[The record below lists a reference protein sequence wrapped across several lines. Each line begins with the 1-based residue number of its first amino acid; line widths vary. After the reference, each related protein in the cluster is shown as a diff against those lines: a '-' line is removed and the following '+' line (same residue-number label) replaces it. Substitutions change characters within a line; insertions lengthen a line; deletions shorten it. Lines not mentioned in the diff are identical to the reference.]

1 MSTKADRFTI
11 HGFVSRDWF
20 SWALKRIFDLIVSM
34 IALALLSP
42 LLGFIALAIR
52 RGSPGPAL
60 YHGDRVGQF
69 GKIFKILKFR
79 TMYETPESYTGPRVT
94 AHDDPRITPFG
105 RWLRDTK
112 LNELPQFWNVLKG
125 EMSLVGPRPEDPS
138 ITLTWPRKVREEILS
153 VRPGIT
159 SPASVQYHNE
169 EALLSY
175 GGVLKKYIQELGP
188 DKMRLDQ
195 LYIRYR
201 SFWLDLDILFW
212 TVLIFVPIIGSK
224 PLPEDLLFVGPFTR
238 LIRRYLNWFTIDLL
252 ITFTV
257 IGLTGLVWR
266 AFGPLH
272 VGWFRAAAI
281 AIGAAFFFSLIGAI
295 LGVNR
300 ITWSKATF
308 ADAYE
313 LFPAWLIA
321 FTMVFLINW
330 QMDLF
335 PWPLVLIASVIALG
349 GFILVRYRSRLITA
363 FVVSTLH
370 HARGAQ
376 ETRERVLIVGSG
388 RTAEHIAWLLNHPTY
403 TRKYQVVGFVD
414 DDLLDKGMRIYG
426 AKVVGACQD
435 LPKLVK
441 KHNVGLVLLADHRL
455 TYGQYCSITR
465 ACESMPAKIRF
476 VPDIFGSLYSLAED
490 TSADLLKNEA
500 GRDMTEFRCQQC
512 LARFSCLRDEEG
524 MIDRS

>member
-1 MSTKADRFTI
+1 MSTKADRFTFQ
-11 HGFVSRDWF
+11 GFISHDWF
-20 SWALKRIFDLIVSM
+20 SRALKRIFEVIVST
-34 IALALLSP
+34 IALVLISP

-52 RGSPGPAL
+52 RGSSGPAL
-60 YHGDRVGQF
+60 YRGDRVGQG

-79 TMYETPESYTGPRVT
+79 TMYEASESYTGPRVT
-94 AHDDPRITPFG
+94 AHDDPRVTPFG

-112 LNELPQFWNVLKG
+112 LNELPQLWNVLKG

-138 ITLTWPRKVREEILS
+138 ITKTWPRKVWEEILS

-195 LYIRYR
+195 LYVRYR

-212 TVLIFVPIIGSK
+212 TVLIFVPRIGSK
-224 PLPEDLLFVGPFTR
+224 MLPEDLLFVGPFTR

-252 ITFTV
+252 ITFAA
-257 IGLTGLVWR
+257 ISLTGLVWR

-272 VGWFRAAAI
+272 VGWFRAVAI
-281 AIGAAFFFSLIGAI
+281 AFGSAFFFSMIGAI

-330 QMDLF
+330 QMALL
-335 PWPLVLIASVIALG
+335 PWPLVVIASGIALG

-363 FVVSTLH
+363 FFVSILH
-370 HARGAQ
+370 HARGVGVA
-376 ETRERVLIVGSG
+376 RERVLIVGSG
-388 RTAEHIAWLLNHPTY
+388 RTAEHIAWLLDHPTY

-426 AKVVGACQD
+426 AKVIGSYQD
-435 LPKLVK
+435 LPQLVR
-441 KHNVGLVLLADHRL
+441 KHDVGLILLADHRL
-455 TYGQYCSITR
+455 TYRQYCSITK
-465 ACESMPAKIRF
+465 ACDSIPARIMF
-476 VPDIFGSLYSLAED
+476 VPDIFGSLYRLTKDVPATALMEED
-490 TSADLLKNEA
+490 
-500 GRDMTEFRCQQC
+500 GRGESEFRCQQC
-512 LARFSCLRDEEG
+512 LARFSCSDKEEG
-524 MIDRS
+524 ETDRS